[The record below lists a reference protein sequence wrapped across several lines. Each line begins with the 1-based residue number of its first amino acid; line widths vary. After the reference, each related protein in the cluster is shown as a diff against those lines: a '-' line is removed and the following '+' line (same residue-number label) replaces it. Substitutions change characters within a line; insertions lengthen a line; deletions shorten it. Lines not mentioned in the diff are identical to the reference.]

1 MGKYSNFPSQTP
13 QMRPKSAIYTPKRDD
28 EHPRH
33 FYMES
38 PPPPPGQFG
47 QSGLISIF
55 LVFATPFK
63 VYKEVLLT

>member
-38 PPPPPGQFG
+38 PPPPGQFG